1 MKITGMKWKDLKEE
15 TKQFLLEDAVT
26 SDGDCNVVLNGECIV
41 DLTSTLSVTGEV
53 IDGEIVIDDNAII
66 YNPEEGIKPLSYS
79 DRMKFIKQNKVI
91 NNVMTVN
98 EASEKWGI
106 TEGTIRAAI
115 KRKDFVLGIDFRKAG
130 RITLI
135 TAEAMIRVYG
145 ELEE

>member
-1 MKITGMKWKDLKEE
+1 MKIIGMKWKDLKEE

-41 DLTSTLSVTGEV
+41 DLTDNLSVEGKV
-53 IDGEIVIDDNAII
+53 IDGNIIIDNDAVI
-66 YNPEEGIKPLSYS
+66 YNPKEGIEPLSYS
-79 DRMKFIKQNKVI
+79 DRMKFIKENELI

-98 EASEKWGI
+98 EAAKKWKVV
-106 TEGTIRAAI
+106 EGTIRAAI
-115 KRKDFVLGIDFRKAG
+115 KRKDFVLGVDFRKAG

-135 TAEAMIRVYG
+135 TTEAMIRLYG

>member
-1 MKITGMKWKDLKEE
+1 MKIIGMKWKEE

-41 DLTSTLSVTGEV
+41 DLTDNLSVEGKV
-53 IDGEIVIDDNAII
+53 IDGNIIIDNDAVI
-66 YNPEEGIKPLSYS
+66 YNPKEGIEPLSYS
-79 DRMKFIKQNKVI
+79 DRMKFIKENELI

-98 EASEKWGI
+98 EAAKKWKVV
-106 TEGTIRAAI
+106 EGTIRAAI
-115 KRKDFVLGIDFRKAG
+115 KRKDFVLGVDFRKAG

-135 TAEAMIRVYG
+135 TTEAMIRLYG

>member
-115 KRKDFVLGIDFRKAG
+115 KRKDFVLGVDFRKAG

-135 TAEAMIRVYG
+135 TKESKIRVYG
-145 ELEE
+145 KLEE

>member
-1 MKITGMKWKDLKEE
+1 MKIIGMKWKDLKEE

-26 SDGDCNVVLNGECIV
+26 SDGDCNIVLNGECIV

-53 IDGEIVIDDNAII
+53 IDEEIVIDDNAII

-106 TEGTIRAAI
+106 AEGTIRASI
-115 KRKDFVLGIDFRKAG
+115 KRKDFVLGVDFRKAG

-135 TAEAMIRVYG
+135 TTEAMIRVYG